1 MKKAFTLIEMLFVLS
16 VVMLIFLLTIP
27 NIQKAL
33 ALVKEKACLA
43 QTKVVDA
50 AILQYELSFDTSPS
64 SVDDLIDEGFITEE
78 QIQCSNDRIIDVVD
92 GQAYVQ

>member
-33 ALVKEKACLA
+33 SLVGEKACIA
-43 QTKVVDA
+43 QTKVIDA
-50 AILQYELSFDTSPS
+50 AILQYELSFQEQPN
-64 SVDDLIDEGFITEE
+64 SVDDLISESFITEA
-78 QIQCSNDRIIDVVD
+78 QTICSDDKRIEVID